1 MSPTKPP
8 VRSSPADD
16 ALRKLIA
23 LIEDGALATG
33 TFLPAERQL
42 AERWSLSRVVVRE
55 AARKLE
61 QRGLV
66 SIRHGIGVEVTNNPA
81 LPVQH
86 TLERL
91 LPSDKERLR
100 QCAQARLLIEPELA
114 ATAAVR
120 ATPKGLRALKA
131 NCVALASETDLARSA
146 ALDIAFHDT
155 IADLAGNKVLAVM
168 LRSVAQLGRLSREV
182 TLKRFGVARA
192 HGYHVRILAALTA
205 ADPAAARKAMKL
217 HLEAALGDLS

>member
-1 MSPTKPP
+1 MPPTEPP
-8 VRSSPADD
+8 VRSSPAAD

-23 LIEDGALATG
+23 LIEDGTLATG
-33 TFLPAERQL
+33 TFLPSERQL

-66 SIRHGIGVEVTNNPA
+66 SIRHGIGVEGTNNPA

-120 ATPKGLRALKA
+120 ATPKGLRLLKA
-131 NCVALASETDLARSA
+131 NCAALATETDLARSA
-146 ALDIAFHDT
+146 ALDIAFHDA

>member
-1 MSPTKPP
+1 MQIEHLG
-8 VRSSPADD
+8 RISPADEV
-16 ALRKLIA
+16 LRQLTL
-23 LIEDGALATG
+23 LIENASLATG
-33 TFLPAERQL
+33 SLLPPEREL
-42 AERWSLSRVVVRE
+42 AIKLGVSRVVVRE
-55 AARKLE
+55 AAKKLE

-66 SIRHGIGVEVTNNPA
+66 SIRHGIGVVVTNNPA

-114 ATAAVR
+114 ATAATR
-120 ATPKGLRALKA
+120 ATPSGVKKLKA
-131 NCVALASETDLARSA
+131 ACVAMAANADLTRA
-146 ALDIAFHDT
+146 AELDIIFHDT

-168 LRSVAQLGRLSREV
+168 LKSVAELGRLSREV
-182 TLKRFGVARA
+182 TLKRFGVERA
-192 HGYHVRILAALTA
+192 NGYHARIVAAVTA
-205 ADPAAARKAMKL
+205 GDPAAARKAMKT